1 MDLLEPRWID
11 LWRRLGAHGEPRGYH
26 DELVALYSAPDRAY
40 HTLVHIA
47 ECLNEAARLP
57 AVVSEAEAEAEV
69 PLLELALWYHDAIYD
84 TRAQDSE
91 ERSAALA
98 GRVAREMGLSEESAG
113 RVAALIRLTKTH
125 EVPEGDLGAAYL
137 VDIDLAILGSE
148 PDRFAEYDRQ
158 IRQEY
163 GWVPAEFYEPRRRQ
177 VLAGFLGRP
186 AIYRTPLF
194 HARYEQQAR
203 ANLAHVLGLR

>member
-1 MDLLEPRWID
+1 MLYNWLD
-11 LWRRLGAHGEPRGYH
+11 LWRRLGAHGEPRRYH

-40 HTLVHIA
+40 HTLAHIEQCLV
-47 ECLNEAARLP
+47 ECERLP
-57 AVVSEAEAEAEV
+57 SDLAER

-91 ERSAALA
+91 ERSAELA
-98 GRVAREMGLSEESAG
+98 SRMACEVGLTEPSAARVD
-113 RVAALIRLTKTH
+113 ALIRLTKTH
-125 EVPEGDLGAAYL
+125 EVPEGDLVAAYL

-163 GWVPAEFYEPRRRQ
+163 SWVPAEFYEPRRRQ
-177 VLAGFLGRP
+177 ILAGFLGRP

-194 HARYEQQAR
+194 HALYEHRAH
-203 ANLAHVLGLR
+203 ANLAQMLALH

>member
-1 MDLLEPRWID
+1 MTPPTLAQLEDRWLD
-11 LWRRLGAHGEPRGYH
+11 LWRRLGARGEPRRYH

-47 ECLNEAARLP
+47 ECLGEAARLP
-57 AVVSEAEAEAEV
+57 ADLAEG
-69 PLLELALWYHDAIYD
+69 PLIELALWYHDAIYD

-91 ERSAALA
+91 ERSAELA
-98 GRVAREMGLSEESAG
+98 GRVACEVGLSEASAA
-113 RVAALIRLTKTH
+113 RVDALIRLTKTH
-125 EVPEGDLGAAYL
+125 EVPEADLGAAYL
-137 VDIDLAILGSE
+137 IDIDLAILGSS

-186 AIYRTPLF
+186 ALYRTPLF
-194 HARYEQQAR
+194 RDRYEQRAR
-203 ANLAHVLGLR
+203 ANLQRLLGLQ

>member
-1 MDLLEPRWID
+1 MTMPQLEERWLD
-11 LWRRLGAHGEPRGYH
+11 LWRRLGARGEPRRYY

-40 HTLVHIA
+40 HTLAHIQQCLV
-47 ECLNEAARLP
+47 ECERLP
-57 AVVSEAEAEAEV
+57 AGLAEA

-91 ERSAALA
+91 ERSAELA
-98 GRVAREMGLSEESAG
+98 GRVAREVGLPEPSAA
-113 RVAALIRLTKTH
+113 RVDALIRLTKTH
-125 EVPEGDLGAAYL
+125 EVPAGDLVAAYL

-148 PDRFAEYDRQ
+148 PDRFAEYDHQ

-194 HARYEQQAR
+194 QALYEQRAR
-203 ANLAHVLGLR
+203 ENLQRILAVP

>member
-1 MDLLEPRWID
+1 MTAPRLTLEERWLD
-11 LWRRLGAHGEPRGYH
+11 LWRRLGARGEPRRYH

-40 HTLVHIA
+40 HTLAHIEHCLI
-47 ECLNEAARLP
+47 ECEHLP
-57 AVVSEAEAEAEV
+57 ADLAEE

-91 ERSAALA
+91 ERSAELA
-98 GRVAREMGLSEESAG
+98 GRMAREVGLPDASAA
-113 RVAALIRLTKTH
+113 RVDALIRLTKTH
-125 EVPEGDLGAAYL
+125 EVPAGDPVAAYL

-158 IRQEY
+158 IRREY

-194 HARYEQQAR
+194 HARYEQRAR
-203 ANLAHVLGLR
+203 ANLQQLIGLG